1 MGGGSW
7 STSDFVSYSST
18 RGRSVDLS
26 TGSVT
31 GSYSNQEMYKS
42 TSLVKAL
49 NPYKVTRECRDTEE
63 HPNTIPVILALDVT
77 GSLGDASVEIAKKLN
92 TIMTKLYES
101 VTDIEFMIMGIGDLY
116 CDRYPIQASQFE
128 SDIRIAEQ
136 MEQIYFEFGGGG
148 NDSESYTAS
157 WYFGLYH
164 TDLDCWKRG
173 KKGLIITIGDEL
185 LNPFL
190 QKEPLIKCT
199 GDDIFQFN
207 LETQDLYNDAK
218 EKFDIFHIHVDH
230 GRQRAFNTVA
240 PSWTKVIGDHLIQ
253 ANLDNIA
260 DKIMDIILST
270 TQTAVETSFDIT
282 NDIPVSKVNTNEN
295 GEIVW

>member
-7 STSDFVSYSST
+7 STSDFVSYSTT

-42 TSLVKAL
+42 TSLVQAL

-77 GSLGDASVEIAKKLN
+77 GSMGESAVEIAKKLN

-101 VTDIEFMIMGIGDLY
+101 VTDIEFMVMGIGDLY
-116 CDRYPIQASQFE
+116 CDYYPIQASQFE

-190 QKEPLIKCT
+190 QKESLIRCT
-199 GDDIFQFN
+199 GDDVSQFN
-207 LETQDLYNDAK
+207 LETQDLYNEAK

-230 GRQRAFNTVA
+230 GSQRSFNTVA
-240 PSWTKVIGDHLIQ
+240 PSWLKVIGDHLIQ
-253 ANLDNIA
+253 ANLDNVA
-260 DKIMDIILST
+260 EKVTDIILNT
-270 TQTAVETSFDIT
+270 TQTTVETSFDIT
-282 NDIPVSKVNTNEN
+282 NDILVSKINTNEN